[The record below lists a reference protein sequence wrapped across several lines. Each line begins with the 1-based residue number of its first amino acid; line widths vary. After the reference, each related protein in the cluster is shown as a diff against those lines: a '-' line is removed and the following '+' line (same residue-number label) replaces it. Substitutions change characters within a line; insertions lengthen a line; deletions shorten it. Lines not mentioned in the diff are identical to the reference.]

1 MYKIIKQRLPQIH
14 YQWRLLSSC
23 RSLRS
28 EVSLSEWSFESLIQ
42 VKLLEG
48 RGFGSL
54 LLQDFLSQ
62 AVEPPPIPSIK
73 NAVQLLE
80 EIGALVPKTEKLTL
94 LGRHLA
100 TLPLPPRVSK
110 MLLYGVLFGV
120 LDPILTAACSIAY
133 R

>member
-1 MYKIIKQRLPQIH
+1 MVLKYLMRPI
-14 YQWRLLSSC
+14 SSAANVMSHDGC
-23 RSLRS
+23 Q
-28 EVSLSEWSFESLIQ
+28 FFQ

-48 RGFGSL
+48 QGFEGSL
-54 LLQDFLSQ
+54 MLKDFLGK

-100 TLPLPPRVSK
+100 SLPLPPRVSK
-110 MLLYGVLFGV
+110 MLLYGILFGV
-120 LDPILTAACSIAY
+120 LDPLLTVACCIAY